1 MSPRPQATP
10 HEYRHGARRRGALFG
25 LLVLGPAWFG
35 LAPARGAAPRAVCA
49 QDAAAR
55 AGGRAVGPSARE
67 LVRMVLKAGHLV
79 DPERVAA
86 LMRRARLAGLMPT
99 LKLGAERALQQ
110 DLASTSSTDI
120 ERQAAAIG
128 DDLSF
133 DASLSFD
140 LSRLVFAP
148 EEVRLV
154 SVQRWLYGDQRKLAQ
169 DALQLYFRR
178 RKLLLQERAASAA
191 EQLELALAIE
201 EVEAVLDAMTDGA
214 YARALARA
222 QKGAGRAAAP

>member
-1 MSPRPQATP
+1 
-10 HEYRHGARRRGALFG
+10 
-25 LLVLGPAWFG
+25 
-35 LAPARGAAPRAVCA
+35 
-49 QDAAAR
+49 
-55 AGGRAVGPSARE
+55 
-67 LVRMVLKAGHLV
+67 MVLKAGHLV